1 MRTRLRSGDGRAGRA
16 FARPS
21 GTEDVVRVYAEA
33 ETQEQADALARAVA
47 RLVHSLA
54 GGVGDPP

>member
-1 MRTRLRSGDGRAGRA
+1 MPLSAGRA

-33 ETQEQADALARAVA
+33 STQEQADALAAAVA
-47 RLVHSLA
+47 RAVYRTA
-54 GGVGDPP
+54 EGCGDPL